1 MPPQVWLSHGT
12 PPLTLEGAKGWL
24 MRAAP
29 TTDFQYA
36 MLCGLF
42 SGQRC
47 GGSPNP
53 ASSLRLRAGA
63 MHLVRGDA
71 QHIYQGLRSG
81 LAEGAEK

>member
-1 MPPQVWLSHGT
+1 
-12 PPLTLEGAKGWL
+12 

-47 GGSPNP
+47 VV
-53 ASSLRLRAGA
+53 AIKA
-63 MHLVRGDA
+63 HLVGVCDSA
-71 QHIYQGLRSG
+71 MSHVQ
-81 LAEGAEK
+81 LADLVTKL